1 MPAIVAQCGCGAKY
15 KVDESVI
22 GRRVRCKKCGEAF
35 EIRGGSNDAISC
47 SPSKPPAAPSSRE
60 APTPIALDLTIP
72 AALPAAAA
80 VAVPVADLGYAP
92 LAKGE
97 SPADRGP
104 LGLLRALLNA
114 FLFFRRLGNVRT
126 FLFAWIV
133 LAAGNIGSALLLAI
147 GNYSF
152 LVGGLGLLAFF
163 LAEGS
168 FAAFSFDI
176 VRQAAEGE
184 DELPDYPL
192 TAGPEDWWGL
202 LIKPFF
208 VFVGASMLVLAPA
221 IIYSMVISATISEDS
236 TAGPISEL
244 VGSGGLVVLGLFLW
258 PMVILCLTIG
268 SSSTLLRVGRI
279 IPAIVQTFG
288 PYALTVLTVY
298 LSAAAYMAI
307 RICLDQG
314 NLPGIILTVAA
325 YGIRVF
331 LQIAAMRAV
340 GAYYHRHYQNL
351 AWMLD

>member
-15 KVDESVI
+15 KVDESAV

-35 EIRGGSNDAISC
+35 EIRGGPKDAPGR
-47 SPSKPPAAPSSRE
+47 SPSKSPVAQSSRE

-104 LGLLRALLNA
+104 FGLLRALLNA
-114 FLFFRRLGNVRT
+114 FLFFRRFGNVKT
-126 FLFAWIV
+126 FLFAWAV
-133 LAAGNIGSALLLAI
+133 LAAGNIGSGLLLAI

-168 FAAFSFDI
+168 FTAFSFDI
-176 VRQAAEGE
+176 IRQAAEGE

-221 IIYSMVISATISEDS
+221 IIYSMAISATISEDS

-244 VGSGGLVVLGLFLW
+244 IGSGGLMVLGLFLW

-268 SSSTLLRVGRI
+268 SSSTLLLVGRM

-298 LSAAAYMAI
+298 LSAAAYMVI

-314 NLPGIILTVAA
+314 NLPGIILTVVA
-325 YGIRVF
+325 YGIRAF